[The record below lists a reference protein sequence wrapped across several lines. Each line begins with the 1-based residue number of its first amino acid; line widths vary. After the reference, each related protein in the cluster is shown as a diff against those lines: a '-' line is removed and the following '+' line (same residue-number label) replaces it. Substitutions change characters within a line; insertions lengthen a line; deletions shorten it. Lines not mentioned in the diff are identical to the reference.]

1 MVTYHLDTIPVWDA
15 FHANGECPI
24 CDMEKKLE
32 NQYLD
37 GALGGSVMEPDARI
51 EVNEKGF
58 CANHLRKLYA
68 QPHRLGLALMM
79 HTHMRKMNEEAVKL
93 EEAVCN
99 AVLREQSKNPLKRGG
114 DQILQKTEY
123 AKPVQEL
130 LANHSTHQESCRICE
145 QIAQNMER
153 YYFTIFHLYKK
164 DQQFAEYYQHGK
176 GFCYKHYAELLGR
189 AMKELHGEKQRQFLL
204 DTIRMQQENR
214 ERLDKELE
222 WFTLKFDYRNGDK
235 PWGNSRDAVERAV
248 NKVRVRVVE
257 QDEDPK
263 EQNKSR
269 K

>member
-58 CANHLRKLYA
+58 CAYHLRKLFA

-79 HTHMRKMNEEAVKL
+79 HTHMRTMDAEAMKLEDAVLEAISREQGKNAVK
-93 EEAVCN
+93 
-99 AVLREQSKNPLKRGG
+99 RGS
-114 DQILQKTEY
+114 DQLLQKTEY
-123 AKPVQEL
+123 GKPVEQL
-130 LANHSTHQESCRICE
+130 VANHQGHQESCRICE

-153 YYFTIFHLYKK
+153 YYFTLFHLYKK
-164 DQQFAEYYQHGK
+164 DPQFLEYYKQGK
-176 GFCYKHYAELLGR
+176 GFCYQHYAELMGR
-189 AMKELHGEKQRQFLL
+189 AMKALHGEKQREFLS
-204 DTIRMQQENR
+204 DTIKMQRENR
-214 ERLDKELE
+214 ERMEKEVE

-235 PWGNSRDAVERAV
+235 PWGNSRDAVERV
-248 NKVRVRVVE
+248 LNKLRGRVIE
-257 QDEDPK
+257 QDEDGK
-263 EQNKSR
+263 DQSRSR